1 MVAIS
6 ELLAFYT
13 LKVKTFR
20 HATWRREKPMASK
33 PLSGETTKIDKQLNL
48 RACIWRD
55 KIWKCHSPFSHVGES
70 DRSKSLGRSSIFYQF
85 YEIKTCIIHVYTFIL
100 YCYVIKV
107 FLSRLFVRFL
117 HPSFKDPT
125 GMAMFASMA
134 RKERHTWRKLREQM
148 EQMRVAPFE
157 ACACA
162 GKGVF
167 DDNLRVIVHAYLMLF
182 DCLCFN

>member
-1 MVAIS
+1 MS
-6 ELLAFYT
+6 
-13 LKVKTFR
+13 
-20 HATWRREKPMASK
+20 
-33 PLSGETTKIDKQLNL
+33 
-48 RACIWRD
+48 
-55 KIWKCHSPFSHVGES
+55 
-70 DRSKSLGRSSIFYQF
+70 SKSSS
-85 YEIKTCIIHVYTFIL
+85 TDSLCV
-100 YCYVIKV
+100 
-107 FLSRLFVRFL
+107 FL

-182 DCLCFN
+182 DCLLFNYFLMFFV